1 MAGTTQ
7 YKNNWQKANLDR
19 ISLTVPKG
27 RKAQIQEHASAHG
40 ESINGFINRA
50 VYETMDWERT
60 FEQTR
65 EEIIAV
71 AKEYDVDID
80 EHEIKK
86 LAAAFAILEPQ
97 IPNIKKSYFSR
108 LQPQEQPSDVVVID
122 RDGPVR

>member
-7 YKNNWQKANLDR
+7 YKNDWQKANLDR

-27 RKAQIQEHASAHG
+27 QKEQIQGHASAHG

-50 VYETMDWERT
+50 ICEAMEWERT

-71 AKEYDVDID
+71 ANEYDVDID
-80 EHEIKK
+80 EHELKK
-86 LAAAFAILEPQ
+86 LAQAFAVLEPQ
-97 IPNIKKSYFSR
+97 IPNIKSFYFSK
-108 LQPQEQPSDVVVID
+108 LQPQEQSSNVVVID
-122 RDGPVR
+122 RDRPVQ